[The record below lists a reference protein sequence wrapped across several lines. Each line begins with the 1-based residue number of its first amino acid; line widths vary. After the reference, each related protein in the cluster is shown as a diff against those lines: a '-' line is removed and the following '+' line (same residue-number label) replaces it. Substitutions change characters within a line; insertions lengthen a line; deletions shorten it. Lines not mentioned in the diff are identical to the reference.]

1 MWQDTAI
8 MIGGFVL
15 AISLIPSV
23 KSKHKPHIKTSLIT
37 GGILTLFTVAYYT
50 MGYFRA
56 VAGTAASTA
65 LWYIL
70 AYQAYLAIRRSQV
83 KI

>member
-1 MWQDTAI
+1 MWQDTAL

-15 AISLIPSV
+15 AASLIPSV
-23 KSKHKPHIKTSLIT
+23 RSKHKPHIKTSLIT

-56 VAGTAASTA
+56 VAGTAASTT
-65 LWYIL
+65 LWYVL
-70 AYQAYLAIRRSQV
+70 AYQAYCAIRRSR
-83 KI
+83 IEI